1 MERARTGAAHPIRGA
16 RARTLWRAVSRELSR
31 GTLSPVS
38 SENLIRSTSLR
49 PNRLVTLLCAALC
62 ALATDADAF
71 QLKLPRQP
79 PVTKPSGGGLA
90 PYRVCSV
97 CQARNYTNKPMGRVD
112 AQGRELAWCDACRR
126 DTAQAFSTATNTGP
140 GIPTS
145 APHGQL
151 KLPRTLPPE
160 PVPAVPPPDAEDP
173 RVPATPPGSAQ
184 GSAQPGSAQ
193 PGSAQPGSAQP
204 GSVRPMAAA
213 LFAEVAKLKS
223 GDEGTAHRAV
233 ESLVAMG
240 PDGLAAARVAL
251 FEDKIPTIVV
261 AARVLLRGGH
271 GEEADLVVR
280 RLRAKLPGG
289 AGPPLLREVV
299 AGDPVRA
306 TPELFVA
313 LLDHPQAALRTAAS
327 RELRPRLQESMLP
340 LLEPVLVSSRSE
352 TRALAL
358 ELAASLSG
366 TRATAAV
373 LTRLDDPNPRVASA
387 AIAALRVRDDEG
399 LDAELLR
406 RAFGQRWILRPNAY
420 ALLAILDREDAEL
433 RPILLDEHV
442 MPLLEALDSSDPF
455 LSGSSAAAL
464 AGLGFRSNQGGVSAW
479 LDSTVV
485 DRLVVA
491 VSGKVFHDDMSSLVG
506 PAVRRLRLLSGETF
520 GPDGPAW
527 VDWWLRVRVGF
538 HAHRAALPIQPGEEG
553 AIRIA
558 LVGAETGLDVE
569 LLGPDVDVSARKIP
583 HPARESI
590 RLTADQAA
598 ELASAL
604 VREGVLAADRMP
616 GAYMSEGRTDRTL
629 EIDVH
634 GRTKGFVVGPRAR
647 APWFERLVSLV
658 ESMREQNRWQV
669 LVEMPA
675 ANADRSAWDA
685 ESAWWSEPRTD
696 AEREARLGELAI
708 AGLRASN
715 SHLGERAL
723 TELERAGAAD
733 ALPISAY
740 PDLLAA
746 LRMEQAPTQR
756 ARRLLTLA
764 IHAGRAQPQDV
775 PTEAEAASPRASRL
789 DAATAQ
795 RLVDAVEESLG
806 LGTGDLVAEVLE
818 SSERTYVRRLAA
830 DVDPVRRRAA
840 TAVLGQQPDDED
852 ARVLLGLLNDP
863 DARVHTTAA
872 EALGAAK
879 IEIARDDLLS
889 RARLGE
895 GLKRQAALRA
905 AGALGGPHVLDA
917 LVLGVAD
924 PDPAVQRAA
933 VEGLGL
939 LRDPAAAQVL
949 VNLLPEAGDA
959 PLGDTV
965 RTALVRVGEP
975 AVPALRRAAEATDG
989 KSRRD
994 AALVLAQLLSPDAA
1008 PALLAIVTQT
1018 PSDKHVANELAT
1030 LTCFDPRET
1039 SLDPVADWWAWWEG
1053 VRHDDALIWF
1063 RAGVE
1068 RLGIAQP
1075 PVGALEGEGTRDGQR
1090 FLLTLLEREETWLAE
1105 RAWRELG
1112 RLSGEPRG
1120 TIPPRGT
1127 QRARWIRDYRAR
1139 LAARG
1144 ADDDAR

>member
-1 MERARTGAAHPIRGA
+1 MSSEKPIRSPSV
-16 RARTLWRAVSRELSR
+16 RPSRIA
-31 GTLSPVS
+31 TV
-38 SENLIRSTSLR
+38 
-49 PNRLVTLLCAALC
+49 LCAAVC
-62 ALATDADAF
+62 VLATDANAF
-71 QLKLPRQP
+71 QLKLPSQP
-79 PVTKPSGGGLA
+79 PLQKPSGGGIA
-90 PYRVCSV
+90 PYRVCFD
-97 CQARNYTNKPMGRVD
+97 CQTRNYTNKPSGRVD
-112 AQGRELAWCDACRR
+112 AQGRELAWCDTCRR
-126 DTAQAFSTATNTGP
+126 DTPQAYSTATNTGP

-151 KLPRTLPPE
+151 KLPRTVPPQPVPPQPVPPE
-160 PVPAVPPPDAEDP
+160 PVPVVPAPTPDPSVAPAPDAASP
-173 RVPATPPGSAQ
+173 AGAPPLLATPAAVQ
-184 GSAQPGSAQ
+184 
-193 PGSAQPGSAQP
+193 
-204 GSVRPMAAA
+204 PMAAA
-213 LFAEVAKLKS
+213 VFAEVAKLQS

-251 FEDKIPTIVV
+251 FEDKIPTMVV
-261 AARVLLRGGH
+261 AARVLLRGGL
-271 GEEADLVVR
+271 GEDADLVVR

-299 AGDPVRA
+299 ERDPVRA

-327 RELRPRLQESMLP
+327 RELRLRMQESALP
-340 LLEPVLVSSRSE
+340 LLEPVLVSSRSD

-358 ELAASLSG
+358 ELASSVSG

-373 LTRLDDPNPRVASA
+373 LTRLDDPNPRIASA
-387 AIAALRVRDDEG
+387 AIAALRVRDDAG

-420 ALLAILDREDAEL
+420 ALLAILEREDAEL

-442 MPLLEALDSSDPF
+442 MPLLEVLDSNDPF

-464 AGLGFRSNQGGVSAW
+464 AGLGFRSNREGVSAW

-485 DRLVVA
+485 DRLVFA

-527 VDWWLRVRVGF
+527 VDWWLRMRAGF

-558 LVGAETGLDVE
+558 LGSTDPVLDVE
-569 LLGPDVDVSARKIP
+569 LLGPDVDISERKIL

-590 RLTADQAA
+590 RLTKDQAA

-616 GAYMSEGRTDRTL
+616 GAYMSEGRADRTL
-629 EIDVH
+629 DIDVH

-669 LVEMPA
+669 LVEMPVA
-675 ANADRSAWDA
+675 GADRSAWDA
-685 ESAWWSEPRTD
+685 ESAWWSQPRSD
-696 AEREARLGELAI
+696 AERSSRLTELAV
-708 AGLRASN
+708 AVLRSPN
-715 SHLGERAL
+715 HYLGERAL
-723 TELERAGAAD
+723 VELERAGAAD
-733 ALPISAY
+733 ALPLSAY
-740 PDLLAA
+740 QDLLAA
-746 LRMEQAPTQR
+746 LRMEHAPTQR

-764 IHAGRAQPQDV
+764 IRAGRAVPQDV
-775 PTEAEAASPRASRL
+775 PTAEEAVLVRSARL
-789 DAATAQ
+789 DATTAQ
-795 RLVDAVEESLG
+795 RLVDTVEESLG
-806 LGTGDLVAEVLE
+806 LGTGDLVAQVLE
-818 SSERTYVRRLAA
+818 SSERTYVRRLAV

-895 GLKRQAALRA
+895 GLMRQAALRA

-949 VNLLPEAGDA
+949 VNLMPQAGDA
-959 PLGDTV
+959 PLGITV
-965 RTALVRVGEP
+965 RTALVRIGDP
-975 AVPALRRAAEATDG
+975 AVPALRRAAEATEG
-989 KSRRD
+989 GSKRE

-1008 PALLAIVTQT
+1008 PALLAIVTT
-1018 PSDKHVANELAT
+1018 NPTDKHVANELAT

-1068 RLGIAQP
+1068 RLGIPQP
-1075 PVGALEGEGTRDGQR
+1075 PLGALEGEGTRDGQR
-1090 FLLTLLEREETWLAE
+1090 FLLTLLDRDESWLAE
-1105 RAWRELG
+1105 RAWRELS
-1112 RLSGEPRG
+1112 RLSGEPRS

-1127 QRARWIRDYRAR
+1127 QRTNWIRDYRAR

-1144 ADDDAR
+1144 AADDAR